1 MTPPEL
7 QDPGRNPNDIWREQ
21 GRRLRQAR
29 LRKGFQTA
37 LEASEHLEVP
47 VGTYRNHERGVR
59 SMIKRVERYASHLA
73 VTPEWLLWGREGD
86 REPAP
91 APAAAAAP
99 AQDVGAVD
107 QPKARPL
114 PVRGAI
120 TADIRTVTMHI
131 AADHTGRV
139 GQDPETI
146 ELPAGAPADA
156 DVILIRGDGL
166 RPTYD
171 DGMVLLYWNREV
183 RPRSA
188 VGANC
193 AVALRGGPTVLARI
207 EPGPRVETWTLFNVN
222 GTGVISYDIKIEWA
236 APIEMVLR
244 STHWH
249 EVWPGDPTSTG

>member
-1 MTPPEL
+1 VQEL
-7 QDPGRNPNDIWREQ
+7 
-21 GRRLRQAR
+21 
-29 LRKGFQTA
+29 
-37 LEASEHLEVP
+37 S
-47 VGTYRNHERGVR
+47 
-59 SMIKRVERYASHLA
+59 
-73 VTPEWLLWGREGD
+73 
-86 REPAP
+86 AP
-91 APAAAAAP
+91 
-99 AQDVGAVD
+99 D
-107 QPKARPL
+107 QPKASTL
-114 PVRGAI
+114 SIRGAI

-131 AADHTGRV
+131 ATDRSGRFE
-139 GQDPETI
+139 QDPETI

-156 DVILIRGDGL
+156 DVILIRGEGM

-244 STHWH
+244 STRWH
-249 EVWPGDPTSTG
+249 EVWPGDPMRGDGIERAENHAKWTNAER